1 MLLLLLLFFSVVKY
15 SRWRPRWQKQQDVES
30 YGLSYDTLHWK
41 TWLTYFFFFGML
53 MCFFFQFLSLFWKSY
68 PSIHAPHSRPLLVG
82 FATLISYYSHK
93 NSYFRK
99 TFCQKNS
106 EVISASVHWTNH
118 INENAVTRV
127 FAQITYKMY
136 LFWINMCWKISL
148 KVVYWW
154 IVKN

>member
-1 MLLLLLLFFSVVKY
+1 
-15 SRWRPRWQKQQDVES
+15 
-30 YGLSYDTLHWK
+30 
-41 TWLTYFFFFGML
+41 ML

-99 TFCQKNS
+99 TFCQKNN

-118 INENAVTRV
+118 IFTTTPWQECLLKLHTKCTFFDSICGEKSAWKWFIDGLLKIKMTEKEGKYYLLMECSVSTTKTSKRSICIL
-127 FAQITYKMY
+127 QMLITIMTAG
-136 LFWINMCWKISL
+136 W
-148 KVVYWW
+148 V
-154 IVKN
+154 